1 MEKVLLILFT
11 LGFLQSSGQQNAFID
26 SSASRT
32 ANSQHDN
39 VFTLSDKMPSF
50 PGGPSGWSRYLQR
63 NLDKTIPVKN
73 NAPPGRY
80 NVIVMFVIN
89 EKGNVSNL
97 KPLTAHGF
105 GMEDEVLRLIE
116 KGPRWIPAVQKGRNV
131 KSYRKQPL
139 TFVVSNK
146 IK

>member
-1 MEKVLLILFT
+1 MEKVLLIFFT
-11 LGFLQSSGQQNAFID
+11 LGFLQASGQQNNFID
-26 SSASRT
+26 SASSRT
-32 ANSQHDN
+32 TSVQLDN
-39 VFTLSDKMPSF
+39 VFTLADKMAAF

-63 NLDKTIPVKN
+63 NLDKTIPVKK

-80 NVIVMFVIN
+80 NVIVMFVID
-89 EKGNVSNL
+89 EEGNVSNL

-146 IK
+146 LK